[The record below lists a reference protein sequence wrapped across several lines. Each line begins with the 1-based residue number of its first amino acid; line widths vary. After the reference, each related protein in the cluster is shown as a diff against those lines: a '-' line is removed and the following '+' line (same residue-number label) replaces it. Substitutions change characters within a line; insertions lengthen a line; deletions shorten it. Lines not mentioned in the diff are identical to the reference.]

1 MLLKN
6 FKGWKETGEI
16 FLAPI
21 TVFFGT
27 NSSGKTSLLQ
37 SLLLLKQTAESTDRT
52 RVLHPGDERTLVDLG
67 TLSDFVYGHSAGTPL
82 GFSLRWNLTEPIKLP
97 GKQQPADMQFTI
109 IATQGNEGQPF
120 VSLMRYD
127 FRDAHADMV
136 LPQVLQTPEE
146 YPPLVRFRR
155 DDLRSVYIAMVRRA
169 EESYELTCR
178 GVSLKRRRGR
188 VWPLPAPIRF
198 YGFPDEVAN
207 YYQNAAWLADLAL
220 ALERQL
226 GRLHYVGPLREYPK
240 RSYLWAGESPA
251 DVGVRGELTVPAI
264 LAARAENRE
273 IGRLKKER
281 RRYARFEKVLA
292 EWLQQ
297 MGIIESFRVEAVA
310 KQRKDYEVRLRRTAN
325 AAEVLLPDVG
335 FGVSQVL
342 PVLVQSYYAAEHST
356 IIFEQPEIHLHPR
369 VQADL
374 ADVFIDAMHSCKVQF
389 IIETHSEH
397 FLRRL
402 QRRVA
407 EGAISPDNVAL
418 YVCSTEEDHSQI
430 EELNIDEFGNIT
442 NWPKDFFGD
451 EIGDLAA
458 MTQAAMKRRKAS

>member
-1 MLLKN
+1 MFTEMELKN
-6 FKGWKETGEI
+6 FKGWKETGLVP
-16 FLAPI
+16 LAPI

-37 SLLLLKQTAESTDRT
+37 SILLLKQTAESTDRT
-52 RVLHPGDERTLVDLG
+52 RVLHPGDERSLVDLG
-67 TLSDFVYGHSAGTPL
+67 TVSDFVHGHGADTPVE
-82 GFSLRWNLTEPIKLP
+82 FCLRWTLPEPIEVPQQLHLTEL
-97 GKQQPADMQFTI
+97 QFRL
-109 IATQGNEGQPF
+109 IAEQGSEGRPF
-120 VSLMRYD
+120 VSQMCYGVD
-127 FRDAHADMV
+127 HAPFHIQMFRNS
-136 LPQVLQTPEE
+136 EGG
-146 YPPLVRFRR
+146 Y
-155 DDLRSVYIAMVRRA
+155 DLRGA
-169 EESYELTCR
+169 
-178 GVSLKRRRGR
+178 GVSLKRRQGR
-188 VWPLPAPIRF
+188 PWPLPAPIRF

-226 GRLHYVGPLREYPK
+226 GRVHYVGPLREYPK

-251 DVGVRGELTVPAI
+251 DVGVRGELAIPAI
-264 LAARAENRE
+264 LAARAANRE

-292 EWLQQ
+292 KWLHQ
-297 MGIIESFRVEAVA
+297 MGILESFRVEAVA
-310 KQRKDYEVRLRRTAN
+310 KQRKDYEVRLRRTAS

-389 IIETHSEH
+389 IIESHSEH

-407 EGAISPDNVAL
+407 EENISAQEVAL
-418 YVCSTEEDHSQI
+418 YVCSTEGDHSQI